1 MFTNMESGVVN
12 KLEELQHDLAAEI
25 SARKVL

>member
-1 MFTNMESGVVN
+1 MFTNMESRVVN